1 MSRLRNKE
9 KPVAVQESDDDIDD
23 DEEDEE
29 MGAENSDGVFEL
41 PEKLEECH
49 WQRRSITDLYGILR
63 DDSTS
68 RDLSR

>member
-1 MSRLRNKE
+1 MSRLRTKE
-9 KPVAVQESDDDIDD
+9 KPIAVQESDDDIDED
-23 DEEDEE
+23 EDEE
-29 MGAENSDGVFEL
+29 MEEENPDGVFEL